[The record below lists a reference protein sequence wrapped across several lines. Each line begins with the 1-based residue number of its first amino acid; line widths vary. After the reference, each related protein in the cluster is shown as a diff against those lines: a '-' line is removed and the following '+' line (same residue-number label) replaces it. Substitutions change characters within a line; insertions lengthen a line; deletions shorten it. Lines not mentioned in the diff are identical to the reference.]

1 MGSLNTGQVV
11 ENIPEELWEK
21 AALDFSEGNEELREL
36 LLYCF
41 QNGIQTRGCCAGHE
55 REDGE
60 RTMPY
65 IGFNFNEQNKE
76 AIINML
82 KNLMSEKGLSLNFVT
97 NPGQIQSYF
106 SIYFLDKQPEFGKI
120 LKACKAQDKLHGWF
134 GGKKLNPVMAK
145 VISTIDNH
153 DKENSYMMIEYNT
166 DTSKYGF
173 ATEFEEAFDAYEIGG
188 EVPKPLISDAWV
200 VDDIREW
207 QMAKILDNREK
218 KQNKEVAINTNICR
232 SVGRVDGKSS
242 YIRLEAC
249 LGVSLE
255 KFAEEIVRLNA
266 IGQKTIAT
274 FNGFSI
280 DSAEFSSPDD
290 IVKAYE
296 EAREKVRTD
305 KLMSEIT
312 GGATP
317 EDYEEAA
324 RKADEKPIARLDKG
338 REMEGKGK

>member
-82 KNLMSEKGLSLNFVT
+82 KNLMSEKGLVFSFAA

-106 SIYFLDKQPEFGKI
+106 SISFVNKQPAFDKV
-120 LKACKAQDKLHGWF
+120 LKACKSEVKSHWF
-134 GGKKLNPVMAK
+134 NGKKLDPVMKK
-145 VISTIDNH
+145 VLSTIDNH
-153 DKENSYMMIEYNT
+153 YQENDYMMIQYNT
-166 DTSKYGF
+166 DSSKYS
-173 ATEFEEAFDAYEIGG
+173 FETNIDDAYEAYKDGG
-188 EVPKPLISDAWV
+188 NIPNEIREGYAV
-200 VDDIREW
+200 VDNIKDW
-207 QMAKILDNREK
+207 QMDEILKHREK
-218 KQNKEVAINTNICR
+218 NKDVKINTDICR
-232 SVGRVDGKSS
+232 GLGRVDGRND

-249 LGVSLE
+249 LGISLE

-266 IGQKTIAT
+266 AGQKIIAT

-280 DSAEFSSPDD
+280 DSVKFASAED
-290 IVKAYE
+290 IVNAYEKARE
-296 EAREKVRTD
+296 EARVG
-305 KLMSEIT
+305 KLMREIT

-324 RKADEKPIARLDKG
+324 RKADEKPIVRLDKG